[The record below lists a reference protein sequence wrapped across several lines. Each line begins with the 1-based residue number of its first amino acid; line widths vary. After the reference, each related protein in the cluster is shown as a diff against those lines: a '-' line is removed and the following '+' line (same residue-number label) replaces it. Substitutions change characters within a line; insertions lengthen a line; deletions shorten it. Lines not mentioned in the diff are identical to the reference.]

1 MNMSLA
7 MKGFWGK
14 ARECEASSLK
24 WHPLVFH
31 MLDVAACAQEILH
44 RRSGARTTF
53 VRLTGLPED
62 RGTRLAI
69 LVAALHDLGKFAPP
83 FQKKAEGPVW
93 PYSRTRDEIR
103 SRSEHDRDGLA
114 LWQTSL
120 APKFTDHIWQ
130 NGGDFLNK
138 LIGASVGHHGRAV
151 SVGDTVIVSEL
162 FQPEGIE
169 AAVATLVA
177 LIDLFQIET
186 MSTDPPSDLMAAAAS
201 FWFAGC
207 VTVADWAGSNQRYFP
222 YTNPE
227 TSLEDYWAEAQ
238 DKAKKAITS
247 LGLASAKSAELK
259 SFVDLTQISKPPS
272 PLQRHASDMA
282 LPDGPTLIIIEDVT
296 GAGKTEAAQ
305 ILVNRLMADGR
316 TSGAYWAM
324 PTQATANAMYER
336 QSKSLVALFADDAA
350 PQLVLAH
357 GGARL
362 HEGFRDTVWH
372 EQVSAE
378 RSDSK
383 EPSDETA
390 TAGCAAFLAD
400 DARVALIA
408 DIGAGTIDQALLG
421 VLPSRFN
428 TVRLFG
434 LSDKVLVIDEAHA
447 YDAYMGEEL
456 RSLLKFHA
464 AMGGSAIVLSAT
476 LPRDVKDKAG
486 REQIAFAWREGCG
499 ISTRTM
505 KNKKALA
512 SNAYPLI
519 TTVSAAGVTEDAVEA
534 APWSHRKVPVRCVTS
549 DDDVLSNI
557 IAAARTGAAVAWI
570 RNTVDDA
577 IASATAVRAAGFEPI
592 LFHARFAQIDR
603 QRIEAEVMARLGP
616 HATSDQRRGCIV
628 VATQAIEQSLDLD
641 VDLMATDLAPVDLL
655 IQRAGRL
662 RRHDSRDSGRPDVPF
677 ELVVKAPAFSATPS
691 ETWLSSTMASS
702 EYIYGD
708 PAILWRS
715 MRALL
720 QAGGIQ
726 TPGGL
731 RDLIEQVYGATADVP
746 PGLDAKSLKARGAA
760 SAERSHAGQSL
771 LNLTDGYSGHA
782 AAWVGEDHPTVR
794 TRLGA
799 AQSTLRLARVRP
811 DGSLEPWAAG
821 NGPLW
826 RRWAM
831 SEVKVSNYRAP
842 EGSSPAGF
850 EAAAA
855 IAKADWGMRE
865 QDRKDLIILPL
876 VENEGSFFGILKTAD
891 GKDHQFKYTAEFG
904 LQYNVAHET

>member
-1 MNMSLA
+1 
-7 MKGFWGK
+7 
-14 ARECEASSLK
+14 
-24 WHPLVFH
+24 
-31 MLDVAACAQEILH
+31 MLDVASCAKEILH
-44 RRSGARTTF
+44 RRPGARKAF
-53 VRLTGLPED
+53 AKLTGLPVED
-62 RGTRLAI
+62 AVRLAV
-69 LVAALHDLGKFAPP
+69 LLAALHDLGKFAAP
-83 FQKKAEGPVW
+83 FQKKAEGPDW
-93 PYSRTRDEIR
+93 PYASKTRENCG
-103 SRSEHDRDGLA
+103 RSEHDRDGLA
-114 LWQTSL
+114 LWQKALGPEFS
-120 APKFTDHIWQ
+120 DRIWQ
-130 NGGDFLNK
+130 NGREFLTQ

-151 SVGDTVIVSEL
+151 SVGDNVIVQEL
-162 FQPEGIE
+162 FQPEGID
-169 AAVATLVA
+169 AAITAVNTL
-177 LIDLFQIET
+177 LELFSIKST
-186 MSTDPPSDLMAAAAS
+186 CTDPPSDLMAAAAS
-201 FWFAGC
+201 FWLAGC
-207 VTVADWAGSNQRYFP
+207 VTVADWAGSNQLYFP
-222 YTNPE
+222 YTSPNQTPQ
-227 TSLEDYWAEAQ
+227 DYWTDAQ
-238 DKAKKAITS
+238 QKAKKAITS
-247 LGLASAKSAELK
+247 LGLVSAISAKRK
-259 SFVDLTQISKPPS
+259 SFSDLTRIMKLPS
-272 PLQRHASDMA
+272 PLQQCVSDIA
-282 LPDGPTLIIIEDVT
+282 LPDGPVLVIVEDVT

-316 TSGAYWAM
+316 ASGAYWAM

-336 QSKSLVALFADDAA
+336 QSKSLAALFADEAN

-362 HEGFRDTVWH
+362 HDGFRDTVWH
-372 EQVSAE
+372 EPLTAQYSE
-378 RSDSK
+378 ST

-390 TAGCAAFLAD
+390 TASCAAFLAD
-400 DARVALIA
+400 DARVAMIA

-456 RSLLKFHA
+456 RMLLKFHA
-464 AMGGSAIVLSAT
+464 ALGGSAIVLSAT
-476 LPRDVKDKAG
+476 LPRDVTEKAG

-499 ISTRTM
+499 VSTRTM
-505 KNKKALA
+505 KGIKAVA

-519 TTVSAAGVTEDAVEA
+519 TTVSVAGVTEEAVEA
-534 APWSHRKVPVRCVTS
+534 APWSHRKVPVRFVTS

-577 IASATAVRAAGFEPI
+577 IASADAVRSVGFEPI
-592 LFHARFAQIDR
+592 LFHARFAQVDR

-616 HATSDQRRGCIV
+616 KATPDRRRGCIV
-628 VATQAIEQSLDLD
+628 VATQVIEQSLDLD

-662 RRHDSRDSGRPDVPF
+662 RRHDSRDAERPDVPF
-677 ELVVKAPAFSATPS
+677 ELIVKAPAFSQTPS

-731 RDLIEQVYGATADVP
+731 RDLIEQVYAADADVP
-746 PGLDAKSLKARGAA
+746 PGLNAKSLKARGNA

-799 AQSTLRLARVRP
+799 AQTTLRLARVRA

-831 SEVKVSNYRAP
+831 SEVKVSSYRAP
-842 EGSSPAGF
+842 KGSKPAGF
-850 EAAAA
+850 EAVAE
-855 IAKADWGMRE
+855 IAKADWGRRE
-865 QDRKDLIILPL
+865 QDRNDLVILPL
-876 VENEGSFFGILKTAD
+876 VGDDCRWTGVLRAAD
-891 GKDHQFKYTAEFG
+891 GIEHSYQYAPEFG
-904 LQYNVAHET
+904 LQYNAMHET